1 MSFFVAA
8 LAASGL
14 VLLFSGLTRPAPIT
28 TRTSPLEGLN
38 RLAREAGYRRIAGP
52 GLLGLCLAGGAAAY
66 LVGSA
71 LTTLVPLQVGS
82 LIAGIV
88 YPLIRARVRRD
99 AQRNALR
106 HAWPDALA
114 DIISGVRAGVSLAE
128 CCSALAHRGPTELRD
143 AFAAFSTTYVASG
156 SFDAALTRLQEHL
169 EDPVGDRVVAIL
181 RMTHE
186 VGGNDL
192 VRVLRTSAELIRED
206 LRVRGE
212 IRARWSWTITAARLA
227 AAAPFLIL
235 VTMGTR
241 PEATAAYTSEAGT
254 LTILAGAAATFVGYR
269 LMLRAAKLPEES
281 RLR

>member
-1 MSFFVAA
+1 MSFLVAA

-14 VLLFSGLTRPAPIT
+14 VLLFSGLTQPPRARTRP
-28 TRTSPLEGLN
+28 SSLECLN
-38 RLAREAGYRRIAGP
+38 RLAREAGYSRISGP
-52 GLLGLCLAGGAAAY
+52 GLLGLCLGGGVAACA
-66 LVGSA
+66 VASA
-71 LTTLVPLQVGS
+71 LTTLVPLRVGC
-82 LIAGIV
+82 LIAGGV
-88 YPLIRARVRRD
+88 YPLIRARARRE
-99 AQRNALR
+99 ARRSARR

-128 CCSALAHRGPTELRD
+128 CCTALSHRGPTELRA

-156 SFDAALTRLQEHL
+156 SFDAALTRLQEQL

-212 IRARWSWTITAARLA
+212 IRARWSWTVTAARLA

-235 VTMGTR
+235 LIMGTR
-241 PEATAAYTSEAGT
+241 PEATAAYTSRAGT
-254 LTILAGAAATFVGYR
+254 LTILTGGAATFVGYR
-269 LMLRAAKLPEES
+269 LMLRAAKLPEEV
-281 RLR
+281 RIR